1 MSIFP
6 FVLIALCYCK
16 PDDAPKSVPSASL
29 CVKTDDGI
37 DLKLIAIPSGTFE
50 MGRDISIA
58 ERTWMTIDL
67 LTDRLDEGR
76 NAM

>member
-37 DLKLIAIPSGTFE
+37 DLKLIAIH
-50 MGRDISIA
+50 
-58 ERTWMTIDL
+58 
-67 LTDRLDEGR
+67 R
-76 NAM
+76 NVRNG